1 MSRIAYYRVSTAEQS
16 IESQRAALGGNFDK
30 EFRDDGVSGTVLAA
44 ERPGFSDLLAYVR
57 AGDCVHVYAVDR
69 LGRDALD
76 VQTTVRG
83 LMDKG
88 VVVEIHGLGRIA
100 PGAGEL
106 ILAVLAQV
114 ADMERKRIVERTA
127 AGRSVARELLATTG
141 KTQHGKTSLGRP
153 MKADA
158 AEVQAWREANS
169 ASIAQTAAQFGL
181 GTATVKRYASAAEIA
196 GRIGLGVAPQQE
208 VVKRG
213 TRR

>member
-16 IESQRAALGGNFDK
+16 IESQRAALGGDFDK
-30 EFRDDGVSGTVLAA
+30 EFRDDGVSGAVLAA
-44 ERPGFSDLLAYVR
+44 DRPGFADLMDYVR

-88 VVVEIHGLGRIA
+88 VVVDVHGLGRIA
-100 PGAGEL
+100 AGAGEL

-114 ADMERKRIVERTA
+114 ADMERKRIIERTA
-127 AGRSVARELLATTG
+127 AGRSVARELLAKTG

-153 MKADA
+153 VKADA
-158 AEVQAWREANS
+158 TEVRAWREANS
-169 ASIAQTAAQFGL
+169 ASIAQTAEHFGI
-181 GTATVKRYASAAEIA
+181 GSATVKRYASAAERA
-196 GRIGLGVAPQQE
+196 GGGSLGELPDKKV
-208 VVKRG
+208 
-213 TRR
+213 